1 MNIYL
6 KCYVIA
12 IALSFAFSLPV
23 QLSED
28 VLQRMRGVANI
39 PPERSSSSTSVPKK
53 DTGIFFFWNSF
64 PHRDPRKNS
73 MWTPGRIDF
82 T

>member
-1 MNIYL
+1 MNVYL

-12 IALSFAFSLPV
+12 ITLSFAFSLPV

-53 DTGIFFFWNSF
+53 DTGIFFVIVF
-64 PHRDPRKNS
+64 HTV
-73 MWTPGRIDF
+73 TPGR
-82 T
+82 TENH